1 MDSPYNEQLRINEFH
16 QAMDAI
22 ETLKKQVE
30 AGEIMSV
37 LMVCE
42 RTDGEMQGITTSTQN
57 TFAVAGYML
66 TWALR
71 RLGFTSFNDVRM
83 MLHERDT
90 E

>member
-1 MDSPYNEQLRINEFH
+1 MDYIYNEQLRIKEFH

-30 AGEIMSV
+30 AGEILSV
-37 LMVCE
+37 LVVCE
-42 RTDGEMQGITTSTQN
+42 RTDGEMQGVTTATQN

-71 RLGFTSFNDVRM
+71 RLGFTNFNDVRM
-83 MLHERDT
+83 MLHERNS